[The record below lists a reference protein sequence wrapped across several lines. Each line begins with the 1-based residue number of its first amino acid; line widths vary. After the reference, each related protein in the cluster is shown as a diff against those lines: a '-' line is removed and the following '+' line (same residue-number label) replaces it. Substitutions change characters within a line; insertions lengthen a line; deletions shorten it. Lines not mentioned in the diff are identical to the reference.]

1 MAITA
6 SFTYGNI
13 PELSQRVLQKLVR
26 EALILALNEWKTTN
40 EPKHFTN
47 NAVKEYNYKKRG
59 KGYQI
64 KKAKATHQTAPLVY
78 SGNTKRMALGSNKI
92 TTRGNQ
98 ATLSISVPDY
108 FQHVKSQNPDMAKE
122 LTTVTPTEQTALVA
136 KMEHHLQQ
144 LINARLNK

>member
-6 SFTYGNI
+6 NFTYGGV

-26 EALILALNEWKTTN
+26 EALVLALNEWKATD

-47 NAVKEYNYKKRG
+47 KAVGEYGYQKRS

-64 KKAKATHQTAPLVY
+64 RKARATHQTAALVY
-78 SGNTKRMALGSNKI
+78 SGNAKRMALGSNKI

-98 ATLSISVPDY
+98 ATLSINVPDY
-108 FQHVKSQNPDMAKE
+108 WQYVKSSHPDMSKE
-122 LTTVTPTEQTALVA
+122 LTTVTAAEQTALVA
-136 KMEHHLQQ
+136 KMDEHLQR
-144 LINARLNK
+144 LINAKLSR

>member
-1 MAITA
+1 MAIKA
-6 SFTYGNI
+6 NFTYGGI
-13 PELSQRVLQKLVR
+13 PELTPRVLQKLVR
-26 EALILALNEWKTTN
+26 EALIMALKEWKASD

-47 NAVKEYNYKKRG
+47 KAVGDYGYKKRG

-78 SGNTKRMALGSNKI
+78 SGNSKRMALGSNKI

-108 FQHVKSQNPDMAKE
+108 WQHVKSQNPDITKE
-122 LTTVTPTEQTALVA
+122 LTTVTVTEQTALVA
-136 KMEHHLQQ
+136 KMEQHLQQ